1 MPQRLTAQSTSPH
14 IRDTLFGDMPMD
26 AWPSAPVRPPVA
38 EPWNLFVR
46 AREAV
51 AANRPADAIECWQQ
65 IFRMPDLESRHALQ
79 AWHFLRAAGVQP
91 TPQQAKVL
99 LGVVIEVPLEGGLDL
114 LAAYPDRSAR
124 FYSHAGGGIVWDHP
138 DASLDAAIDTL
149 LTESTRIL
157 QVIGPWD
164 KPRRPAPPPGSIRI
178 NVLSAAGL
186 HFGEGPFNVLAS
198 DPLAAPTVTA
208 ATHLM
213 QQLIDANDRA

>member
-1 MPQRLTAQSTSPH
+1 MNS
-14 IRDTLFGDMPMD
+14 
-26 AWPSAPVRPPVA
+26 WPSAPIHPPVA
-38 EPWNLFVR
+38 EPWNLFIS

-51 AANRPADAIECWQQ
+51 AANRPADAIDCWKQ
-65 IFRMPDLESRHALQ
+65 ICLMPDLESLHRLQ
-79 AWHFLRAAGVQP
+79 AWHFLRATGVQP
-91 TPQQAKVL
+91 TQQQAKDL

-124 FYSHAGGGIVWDHP
+124 FYSHAGGGIVWEHP
-138 DASLDAAIDTL
+138 DTSLDAAIDTL
-149 LTESTRIL
+149 LSEATRIL
-157 QVIGPWD
+157 QIIGPWD
-164 KPRRPAPPPGSIRI
+164 RPRRPAPPPGSIRI

-213 QQLIDANDRA
+213 QQLIERTGKA